1 MFEIPSQAKHIDLI
15 IDRAY
20 AAEKLGKTN
29 LARLKVA

>member
-1 MFEIPSQAKHIDLI
+1 MFEIPSQGKHTELL
-15 IDRAY
+15 IDREY